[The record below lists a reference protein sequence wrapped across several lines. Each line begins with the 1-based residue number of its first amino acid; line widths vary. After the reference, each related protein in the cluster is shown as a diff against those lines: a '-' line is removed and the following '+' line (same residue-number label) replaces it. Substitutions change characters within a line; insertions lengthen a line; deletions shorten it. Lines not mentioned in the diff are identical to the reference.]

1 MKKKVAALRQLP
13 VVKQDRHLWLAVGIS
28 VLFHGL
34 LLTVHFQFPDA
45 SKAFREKAMDIILV
59 TSETETL
66 RGETER
72 FSQIL
77 WDQGIWHALRIWN
90 GWAHDWPYWK
100 QMLGLYLNGSD

>member
-1 MKKKVAALRQLP
+1 MLALNGLYDISDWTDGHHDDNVYYNNP
-13 VVKQDRHLWLAVGIS
+13 VEFVRNEHDPARLA
-28 VLFHGL
+28 
-34 LLTVHFQFPDA
+34 QMNN
-45 SKAFREKAMDIILV
+45 MDIILV
-59 TSETETL
+59 TSESETL

-100 QMLGLYLNGSD
+100 QMVGLYLNGAD